1 MNTIR
6 TENRLKTT
14 QDPCIWMQANVIPK
28 KLCKTDYDC
37 IACRFDKALRS
48 LATENEKLRKL
59 GIAPNTKRGKIVFW
73 KDPLMGLPPWKRPC
87 IHHLKRRIEFR
98 ACTNEYRC
106 DNCEFDQ
113 YFYDEYT
120 VHAIV
125 KPVDVLN
132 IEGFKLPQGFYLHRG
147 HTWIKLE
154 GGGEARIGLDDFA
167 LRLFGPLDMFQSPL
181 VGKEIR
187 QNRSDIKMK
196 RGSNS
201 ADIQSPL
208 SGVVTAVNP
217 RLREQGSLA
226 NLNPYADGWIARVH
240 SRTLR
245 QDLKNLMMGNEAT
258 DFLRDEV
265 QNLYQVVEQ
274 EAGPL
279 ATDGGQFGNDI
290 YGNMPQIG
298 WKRLTNIFLRT

>member
-6 TENRLKTT
+6 IENRVKSK
-14 QDPCIWMQANVIPK
+14 QDPCIWMQAGVIPK

-37 IACRFDKALRS
+37 IACRFDKAMRG
-48 LATENEKLRKL
+48 LAAENEKNRAL
-59 GIAPNTKRGKIVFW
+59 GVVSNTKRGKIVFW

-98 ACTNEYRC
+98 TCTNEYRC

-132 IEGFKLPQGFYLHRG
+132 IEGFKIPQGFYLHRG

-154 GGGEARIGLDDFA
+154 EGGEARIGLDDFA
-167 LRLFGPLDMFQSPL
+167 LRLFGPPDTFESPF

-187 QNRSDIKMK
+187 QNRPDIQMK
-196 RGSNS
+196 RGTNT
-201 ADIQSPL
+201 AQIQSPL

-217 RLREQGSLA
+217 RLREQGRPA
-226 NLNPYADGWIARVH
+226 TTNPYSDGWIVRVH

-245 QDLKNLMMGNEAT
+245 QELKSLMMGSEAT

-265 QNLYQVVEQ
+265 QRLMEVVEQ
-274 EAGPL
+274 EAGPM

-290 YGNMPQIG
+290 YGSMPRIG
-298 WKRLTNIFLRT
+298 WNRLANLFLRT

>member
-1 MNTIR
+1 MKTIR
-6 TENRLKTT
+6 TENRLKKT
-14 QDPCIWMQANVIPK
+14 QDPCIWMQAGVILK
-28 KLCKTDYDC
+28 KICKTDYSC
-37 IACRFDKALRS
+37 IACRFDKAMRS
-48 LATENEKLRKL
+48 LAAENEKLRER
-59 GIAPNTKRGKIVFW
+59 GIVPNTKRGKIVFW

-125 KPVDVLN
+125 KPVDVLQ
-132 IEGFKLPQGFYLHRG
+132 IEGFKIPQGFYLHQG

-154 GGGEARIGLDDFA
+154 EGGEARIGLDDFA
-167 LRLFGPLDMFQSPL
+167 LRLFGPPDRFESPL

-187 QNRSDIKMK
+187 QNRPDIKMK
-196 RGSNS
+196 RGSNTG
-201 ADIQSPL
+201 AIQSPL

-217 RLREQGSLA
+217 RLRTRGSLA
-226 NLNPYADGWIARVH
+226 NSNPYADGWIARIH
-240 SRTLR
+240 APGLR
-245 QDLKNLMMGNEAT
+245 QELKNLMIGNEAT

-265 QNLYQVVEQ
+265 QRLYQVVEQ

-290 YGNMPQIG
+290 YGNMPGIG

>member
-1 MNTIR
+1 MNTTR
-6 TENRLKTT
+6 TENRLKNT
-14 QDPCIWMQANVIPK
+14 QDPCIWMQAGVIPQK
-28 KLCKTDYDC
+28 FCKMDYDC
-37 IACRFDKALRS
+37 IACRFDKALRR
-48 LATENEKLRKL
+48 LAAENEKLREL
-59 GIAPNTKRGKIVFW
+59 GILPNTKRGKIVFW
-73 KDPLMGLPPWKRPC
+73 KAPLMGLPPWKRPC
-87 IHHLKRRIEFR
+87 IHHLKKRIEFR

-132 IEGFKLPQGFYLHRG
+132 IEGFKIPQGFYLHHG

-201 ADIQSPL
+201 ASIQSPAQRGGYRRQPQVKRAGQPGKPKSL
-208 SGVVTAVNP
+208 RR
-217 RLREQGSLA
+217 RLDRPDSFPQPAPGSEKSD
-226 NLNPYADGWIARVH
+226 DGQRSDRLFTGRGPAPLPG
-240 SRTLR
+240 SR
-245 QDLKNLMMGNEAT
+245 
-258 DFLRDEV
+258 
-265 QNLYQVVEQ
+265 
-274 EAGPL
+274 AGRRAP
-279 ATDGGQFGNDI
+279 GHRRRSVR
-290 YGNMPQIG
+290 
-298 WKRLTNIFLRT
+298 K